1 VQIIPVIDIYRGQV
15 VFARGGDRSNYLPL
29 QSPISSASTVEQLI
43 EDLLNWYPFSQ
54 IYIADLDAIESQQ
67 YRFEFYQQLTER
79 FVEVTFMLDNGIC
92 NADQC
97 IDWHKKV
104 PRAKHII
111 GSESLTDIA
120 LLSDSDMSAGVLSL
134 DFRHGKFLGQQ
145 EILSKPNLWPSQV
158 IVMSLDAVGAN
169 KGPDL
174 QRIEEIQQAKL
185 GVSVIAAGGV
195 RGESDIKSLEQH
207 GVDAV
212 LVASALHTGALSPEQ
227 LAVWMG

>member
-1 VQIIPVIDIYRGQV
+1 MQIIPVIDIYRGQV
-15 VFARGGDRSNYLPL
+15 VFARGGDRSNYQPL
-29 QSPISSASTVEQLI
+29 QSPISPASTVEQLI

-67 YRFEFYQQLTER
+67 YRFDFYQQLTER
-79 FVEVTFMLDNGIC
+79 YVEVTFMLDNGIC
-92 NADQC
+92 NAELC

-120 LLSDSDMSAGVLSL
+120 LLSDSAMPSGVLSL
-134 DFRHGKFLGQQ
+134 DFRHGQFLGQQ
-145 EILSKPNLWPSQV
+145 DILSEPALWPSQV

-174 QRIEEIQQAKL
+174 QRIDEIQQAKQ

-195 RGESDIKSLEQH
+195 RGVADIKRLEQQ

-212 LVASALHTGALSPEQ
+212 LVASALHTGALTPEQ
-227 LAVWMG
+227 LAAWMD